1 MNDKTQ
7 NQESEKLK
15 HVQVRGQYIK
25 DLSFESPNTPSSLI
39 PKQSAPKIDVNI
51 DLNATKVKDNDY
63 EVAIRIET
71 KAQCE
76 DEVLFLAELSYGG
89 IFTLHNIPDNERE
102 GILMIYCPG
111 LLFPYARRVISDT
124 TRDGG
129 FPPLMLDP
137 IDFATLYQKRKAQEN
152 SAA

>member
-1 MNDKTQ
+1 MNDKNQT
-7 NQESEKLK
+7 QESEKQK

-25 DLSFESPNTPSSLI
+25 DLSFESPSAPASLV
-39 PKQSAPKIDVNI
+39 PKSTAPKIDVNI
-51 DLNATKVKDNDY
+51 DLNASALRDDDY

-71 KAQCE
+71 KAVCE
-76 DEVLFLAELSYGG
+76 DETLFLAELTYGG
-89 IFTLHNIPDNERE
+89 VFTLHNIPDNEKE

-129 FPPLMLDP
+129 FPPLLLDP
-137 IDFATLYQKRKAQEN
+137 IDFATLYQKRKAQQN